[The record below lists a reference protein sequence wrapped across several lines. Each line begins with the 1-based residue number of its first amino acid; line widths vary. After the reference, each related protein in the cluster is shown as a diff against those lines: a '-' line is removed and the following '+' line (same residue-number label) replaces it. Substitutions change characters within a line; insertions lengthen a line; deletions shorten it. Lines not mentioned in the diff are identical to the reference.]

1 MRHPHPGQNQESR
14 VVSNETNVAPPR
26 LGGPAYVAI
35 AAAQMTR
42 RRTPCHA
49 GDGSSLRPHQILQ
62 VLAHRLLVS
71 EIVMMFDETVEQGFV
86 GCSSDLFQCDR
97 TDVSESAVERRG
109 VDRNRL
115 RLVSLH
121 KRIERG
127 LTNRRQLDLACP
139 MQH

>member
-1 MRHPHPGQNQESR
+1 MRHPDPGQNQEPC
-14 VVSNETNVAPPR
+14 VVTNEADVAPPR
-26 LGGPAYVAI
+26 LSRPAYVAI
-35 AAAQMTR
+35 TAAQMTR

-86 GCSSDLFQCDR
+86 GCSSDLLKRDR
-97 TDVSESAVERRG
+97 TDISESAVERRG
-109 VDRNRL
+109 IDQNRL

-127 LTNRRQLDLACP
+127 LTSRGQLDLTCP
-139 MQH
+139 VQH